1 MITVNMPKAKDIA
14 HVKRRAARSAEFEP
28 YDAIIAKQIPGADH
42 AAAEAARQS
51 IRDKYAVVQTEIDAA
66 QDVATLTGIV
76 RTLDG
81 QVPGVAPSVADS
93 EEPK

>member
-42 AAAEAARQS
+42 AAAEAARQA
-51 IRDKYAVVQTEIDAA
+51 IREKYAAVQAEIEDATDAA
-66 QDVATLTGIV
+66 ALVAIV
-76 RTLDG
+76 RAFE
-81 QVPGVAPSVADS
+81 QKPG
-93 EEPK
+93 EGG

>member
-14 HVKRRAARSAEFEP
+14 HGKRRAARSAEFEP
-28 YDAIIAKQIPGADH
+28 YDNIIAKQIPGADH
-42 AAAEAARQS
+42 AAAEAARQA

-81 QVPGVAPSVADS
+81 QVPGVTPSI
-93 EEPK
+93 

>member
-14 HVKRRAARSAEFEP
+14 HGKRRAARSAEFEP

-42 AAAEAARQS
+42 AAAESARQS

-66 QDVATLTGIV
+66 QDVAILTGIV